1 MYSSASVTQVSQVT
15 LLGILRFSTGL
26 RSAMLSWGL
35 FRPCQNKTQ
44 RQTLSC
50 ELSPRSTAR
59 FSPAHSEKE
68 KRQADVW
75 ERYAVLCPLVGLTLL
90 QCKLRTSL
98 TAQFCVWFLLL
109 CWCGAELWQP
119 GRRWTCPTPALH
131 LPYTCPTPALHLY
144 CLPCGVKRSWL
155 WYSRWKAAVTRLNVP
170 FNEPAARWAV
180 KLAS

>member
-1 MYSSASVTQVSQVT
+1 MYCSASVTQVSQVT

-59 FSPAHSEKE
+59 FGPAHSEKE

-109 CWCGAELWQP
+109 CWCGAELWQQ

-131 LPYTCPTPALHLY
+131 LPYTCTVCHVGWRGRGCDTVVEKQPLLGWMCPLTSQQHDEL
-144 CLPCGVKRSWL
+144 S
-155 WYSRWKAAVTRLNVP
+155 N
-170 FNEPAARWAV
+170 
-180 KLAS
+180 

>member
-1 MYSSASVTQVSQVT
+1 MYCSASVTQVSQVT

-131 LPYTCPTPALHLY
+131 LPYTCTVCHVGWRGRGCDTVVEKQPLLGWMCPLTSQQHDEL
-144 CLPCGVKRSWL
+144 S
-155 WYSRWKAAVTRLNVP
+155 N
-170 FNEPAARWAV
+170 
-180 KLAS
+180 

>member
-44 RQTLSC
+44 RQTLRC
-50 ELSPRSTAR
+50 ELSPAHSSLQSSSQWKGEAAGRCVRAICCVVSIGGSNITAVQAENFPNRPVLCVVSVVVLVWCWTLTAR
-59 FSPAHSEKE
+59 TEV
-68 KRQADVW
+68 D
-75 ERYAVLCPLVGLTLL
+75 
-90 QCKLRTSL
+90 
-98 TAQFCVWFLLL
+98 
-109 CWCGAELWQP
+109 
-119 GRRWTCPTPALH
+119 
-131 LPYTCPTPALHLY
+131 LPYTCPTPVLHLY

>member
-1 MYSSASVTQVSQVT
+1 MRCSQRWFCGVCIAAHQSHRCHRLPCSGSSGSPLDSGLPCSPGGSSDPVKIRLSV
-15 LLGILRFSTGL
+15 RP
-26 RSAMLSWGL
+26 SAVNC
-35 FRPCQNKTQ
+35 P
-44 RQTLSC
+44 
-50 ELSPRSTAR
+50 PRTAR

-131 LPYTCPTPALHLY
+131 LYYTCTVCHVGWRGRGCDTVVEKQPLLGWMCPLTSQQHDEL
-144 CLPCGVKRSWL
+144 S
-155 WYSRWKAAVTRLNVP
+155 N
-170 FNEPAARWAV
+170 
-180 KLAS
+180 

>member
-1 MYSSASVTQVSQVT
+1 MYCSASVTQVSQVT

-75 ERYAVLCPLVGLTLL
+75 ERYAVLCPLVSLTLL

-131 LPYTCPTPALHLY
+131 LYYTCTVCHVGWRGRGCDTVVEKQPLLGWMCPLTSQQHDEL
-144 CLPCGVKRSWL
+144 S
-155 WYSRWKAAVTRLNVP
+155 N
-170 FNEPAARWAV
+170 
-180 KLAS
+180 

>member
-1 MYSSASVTQVSQVT
+1 MYCSASVTQVSQVT

-59 FSPAHSEKE
+59 FGPAHSEKE

-131 LPYTCPTPALHLY
+131 LPYTCTVCHVGWRGRGCDTVVEKQPLLGWMCPLTSQQHDEL
-144 CLPCGVKRSWL
+144 S
-155 WYSRWKAAVTRLNVP
+155 N
-170 FNEPAARWAV
+170 
-180 KLAS
+180 

>member
-131 LPYTCPTPALHLY
+131 LPYTCTVCHVGWRGRGCDTVVEKQPLLGWMCPLTSQQHDEL
-144 CLPCGVKRSWL
+144 S
-155 WYSRWKAAVTRLNVP
+155 N
-170 FNEPAARWAV
+170 
-180 KLAS
+180 